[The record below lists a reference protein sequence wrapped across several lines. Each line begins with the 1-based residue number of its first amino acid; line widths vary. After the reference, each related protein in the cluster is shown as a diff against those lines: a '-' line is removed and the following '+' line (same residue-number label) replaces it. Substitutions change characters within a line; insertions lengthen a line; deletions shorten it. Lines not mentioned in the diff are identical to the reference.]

1 MLTARTVMTNRPP
14 SVILAGGLAR
24 RMGGGHKSL
33 LKIDGLPML
42 DHVIQLLQT
51 ETSKNVKNIN
61 RDSSQF

>member
-1 MLTARTVMTNRPP
+1 MTNRPP

-42 DHVIQLLQT
+42 DLSLIHI
-51 ETSKNVKNIN
+51 
-61 RDSSQF
+61 